1 LYCCLDDQN
10 KYLIQLVE
18 LKVVEVYSNQKD
30 LEDLEADAKM
40 KERGVEVLNGPD
52 IPISPKM

>member
-1 LYCCLDDQN
+1 MYCCLDDQN